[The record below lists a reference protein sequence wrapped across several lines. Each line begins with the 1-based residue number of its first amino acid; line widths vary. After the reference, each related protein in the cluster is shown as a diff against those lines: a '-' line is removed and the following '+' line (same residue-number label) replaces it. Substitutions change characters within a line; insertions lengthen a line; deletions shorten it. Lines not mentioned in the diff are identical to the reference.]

1 MCSHLR
7 VKKPFTLITGATSSL
22 GAEIARRR
30 ASTDS
35 LLLHGR
41 NLDELTALANELAK
55 ETEVKI
61 WCRDFIDPTGLHA
74 DLLKLLGDEAIQIR
88 RVVHAAGCIKILPFR
103 RFELEET
110 IKIFNV
116 NVLSIIEILRVLTRS
131 AYRPHLHSVV
141 FLSAFFSKFGDKGNA
156 IYSSS
161 KGALNSL
168 IKGLAV
174 EFSHIRFN
182 ALLLGAVR
190 TKMTEHLFSN
200 ANGNDNNRFSR
211 YLLGTGKPDD
221 VANAVDFLLSDDLW
235 MTGQEISFDGGAS
248 VY

>member
-1 MCSHLR
+1 MCSQLR
-7 VKKPFTLITGATSSL
+7 TKKPFTLITGATSSL
-22 GAEIARRR
+22 GAEVARRR
-30 ASTDS
+30 ASTDG

-41 NLDELTALANELAK
+41 NLDQLTALANELAK

-61 WCRDFIDPTGLHA
+61 WCRDFINPVGMHA
-74 DLLKLLGDEAIQIR
+74 ELLKILEDEAIQVR
-88 RVVHAAGCIKILPFR
+88 RVVHAAGYIKILPLR
-103 RFELEET
+103 LFELDET

-116 NVLSIIEILRVLTRS
+116 NVLSIIEILRVLTRG

-174 EFSHIRFN
+174 EFTHIRFN

-190 TKMTEHLFSN
+190 TNMTEHLFI
-200 ANGNDNNRFSR
+200 NDDNSRFSR
-211 YLLGTGKPDD
+211 YLLGTGQPYD

-235 MTGQEISFDGGAS
+235 MTGQEIFFDGGAS

>member
-22 GAEIARRR
+22 GSEIARRR
-30 ASTDS
+30 ASTDA

-41 NLDELTALANELAK
+41 NVDELSALANELAK

-61 WCRDFIDPTGLHA
+61 WCRDFSDPAGLHT
-74 DLLKLLGDEAIQIR
+74 DLSKLLEDEAIQIR
-88 RVVHAAGCIKILPFR
+88 RVVHAAGYIKILPLR
-103 RFELEET
+103 LFELEET

-116 NVLSIIEILRVLTRS
+116 NVLSIIEILRVLTRRE
-131 AYRPHLHSVV
+131 YRPHLHSVV

-174 EFSHIRFN
+174 EFLHIRFN

-200 ANGNDNNRFSR
+200 PDNNNRFSR
-211 YLLGTGKPDD
+211 YLLGAGQPDD

-235 MTGQEISFDGGAS
+235 MTGQEIFFDGGAS